1 MLPAVL
7 ALLALTHSVVSES
20 EPVKCINDRQ
30 ILYQFAPCPAGF
42 QAVAI
47 AGNLSI
53 IAAPIPPAALPKS
66 PATFSSPAKLHVKTP
81 RNPAKV
87 REFRSLHPCPA
98 TLEET
103 GPCPGWV
110 VDHINPL
117 ACGGVDY
124 YTNMQWQ
131 TVADAKA
138 KDRVE
143 LRCDR

>member
-1 MLPAVL
+1 ML
-7 ALLALTHSVVSES
+7 ALIHSAVSEA
-20 EPVKCINDRQ
+20 EPVKCVNGRQ

-42 QAVAI
+42 QNEVI

-53 IAAPIPPAALPKS
+53 IAAPTSPEALPNS
-66 PATFSSPAKLHVKTP
+66 PSTLSSPAKVRIKTP
-81 RNPAKV
+81 RNRAKV
-87 REFRSLHPCPA
+87 REFRSLYPCPA

-117 ACGGVDY
+117 ACGGADY

-143 LRCDR
+143 LRCDQ